1 MKLVDTKDLK
11 SLPFWE
17 CQFES
22 GRGHQISLMIKFHFI
37 FDNTVKANK
46 LKKKLLKLNKNHPVK
61 NSEYIIVAGG
71 DGFMLESIKKYVHLN
86 KPFYGI
92 NCGTFGFLMNPYKD
106 SNLSNL
112 VKKAKKID
120 INPLQVIQFNKK
132 KQNLIAINEV
142 SFFRQS
148 RQTTSLKIKVNNKIL
163 QKKLIGDGILI
174 STPAGSTAYNFSA
187 GGPILSLNSDKLT
200 LTPIS
205 LFRPSN
211 WPPRILKSNSVF
223 EIENLNPSK
232 RPVAL
237 VADNVEIRNVQYAKI
252 IYNKKIKITLLNN
265 SLSRLSKK
273 IKIDKKNSTK

>member
-1 MKLVDTKDLK
+1 
-11 SLPFWE
+11 
-17 CQFES
+17 
-22 GRGHQISLMIKFHFI
+22 MIKFHFI
-37 FDNTVKANK
+37 FDNTKKANN

-61 NSEYIIVAGG
+61 NSEYIVVAGG
-71 DGFMLESIKKYVHLN
+71 DGFMLETIKKYVRFN

-92 NCGTFGFLMNPYKD
+92 NCGSFGFLMNPYTD
-106 SNLSNL
+106 TNLPKVVS
-112 VKKAKKID
+112 KAKKID
-120 INPLQVIQFNKK
+120 INPLQVVKLNKK
-132 KQNLIAINEV
+132 NQNIIAINEI

-163 QKKLIGDGILI
+163 QKKLIGDGVLI
-174 STPAGSTAYNFSA
+174 STPAGSTAYNYSA

-205 LFRPSN
+205 LFRPRN
-211 WPPRILKSNSVF
+211 WLPKILKSNSVF

-252 IYNKKIKITLLNN
+252 IYNKKIKVTLLNN
-265 SLSRLSKK
+265 SLSTLSKK
-273 IKIDKKNSTK
+273 IKIDKKKSSK

>member
-1 MKLVDTKDLK
+1 
-11 SLPFWE
+11 
-17 CQFES
+17 
-22 GRGHQISLMIKFHFI
+22 MIKFHFI
-37 FDNTVKANK
+37 FDNTKKANN

-61 NSEYIIVAGG
+61 NSEYIVVAGG
-71 DGFMLESIKKYVHLN
+71 DGFMLETIKKYVHFN

-92 NCGTFGFLMNPYKD
+92 NCDT
-106 SNLSNL
+106 NLPKVVS
-112 VKKAKKID
+112 KAKKID
-120 INPLQVIQFNKK
+120 INPLQVVKLNKK
-132 KQNLIAINEV
+132 KQNIIAINEI

-163 QKKLIGDGILI
+163 QKKLIGDGVLI
-174 STPAGSTAYNFSA
+174 STPAGSTAYNYSA

-205 LFRPSN
+205 LFRPRN
-211 WPPRILKSNSVF
+211 WLPKILKSNSVF

-265 SLSRLSKK
+265 SSSTLSKK
-273 IKIDKKNSTK
+273 IKIDKKNSSR

>member
-22 GRGHQISLMIKFHFI
+22 GRGHQIRIMIKFHFI
-37 FDNTVKANK
+37 FDNTHKANK
-46 LKKKLLKLNKNHPVK
+46 LKKKLLKLNKNHHVK

-71 DGFMLESIKKYVHLN
+71 DGFMLETIKKYVHFN

-92 NCGTFGFLMNPYKD
+92 NCGSFGFLMNPYKD
-106 SNLSNL
+106 SNLSKL
-112 VKKAKKID
+112 VSKAKKIE
-120 INPLQVIQFNKK
+120 ISPLQVIQLNKK
-132 KQNLIAINEV
+132 KKNIIAINEI

-148 RQTTSLKIKVNNKIL
+148 RQTTSLKIKVNNKII
-163 QKKLIGDGILI
+163 QKKLIGDGVLI

-205 LFRPSN
+205 LFRPRN
-211 WPPRILKSNSVF
+211 WLPKILKSSSVF

-237 VADNVEIRNVQYAKI
+237 VADNIEIRNTQYAKI
-252 IYNKKIKITLLNN
+252 IYNKKIKITLLNS

-273 IKIDKKNSTK
+273 IKTEKKKLS